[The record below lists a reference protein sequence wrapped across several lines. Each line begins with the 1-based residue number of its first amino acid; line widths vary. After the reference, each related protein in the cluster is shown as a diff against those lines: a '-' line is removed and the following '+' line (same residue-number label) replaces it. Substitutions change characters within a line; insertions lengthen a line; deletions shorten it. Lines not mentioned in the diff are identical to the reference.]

1 MKIFAAVRGLEVPSK
16 PNSSEASSGHPEFY
30 VEKHG

>member
-1 MKIFAAVRGLEVPSK
+1 MKIFSAVRGLEVLSK
-16 PNSSEASSGHPEFY
+16 PIFFEATFGHPKFY